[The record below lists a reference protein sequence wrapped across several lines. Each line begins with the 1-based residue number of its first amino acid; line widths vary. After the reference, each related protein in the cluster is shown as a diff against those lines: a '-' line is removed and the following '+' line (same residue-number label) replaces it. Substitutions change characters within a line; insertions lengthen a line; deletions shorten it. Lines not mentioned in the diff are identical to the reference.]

1 MTERIQIENFA
12 GITSF
17 EIEIRKINILI
28 GPQATGKSVVVK
40 LLFFFKSFV
49 GEILSAGLN
58 KQYKRDFD
66 KVIKKQF
73 LLYFPPEGWGKL
85 PFRINYWLYD
95 EGVEESISISGKL
108 GESSSRS
115 RVKLDI
121 QYSDFYKKSLTKVRD
136 YRKNIEEA
144 VSQDNEARRMLF
156 IFSQVREML
165 MKQVLDSLTS
175 EARFEQ
181 IFIPAG
187 RSFFAHIGENI
198 FSLLSENESIDPFLI
213 EFGSYYERM
222 KSLSSFRL
230 AQRSESEESYQSLRK
245 AIAQLNQAIL
255 CGQYKRQNKKD
266 YIEMQDGRRVKLSNS
281 SSGQQETLP
290 ITIILENLP
299 AIYNPDSYGHSI
311 YLEEPEAH
319 LFPAAQRE
327 VVNLIAT
334 VYNAEPKK
342 LQFFITT
349 HSPYILT
356 AFNNLIQA
364 ELVSRNLSEEKLQ
377 DLQDIVPSSRH
388 LQYEDVSV
396 YSLSRQG
403 CEFIM
408 SEDTNLIDSNVIDD
422 ISNDLAV
429 EFDDILE
436 VGQYLYPV
444 S

>member
-1 MTERIQIENFA
+1 MTERIQIKNFA
-12 GITSF
+12 GISSF
-17 EIEIRKINILI
+17 DIEIRKINILI
-28 GPQATGKSVVVK
+28 GLQATGKSVVVK
-40 LLFFFKSFV
+40 LLFFFKSFIR
-49 GEILSAGLN
+49 EILSAGLN
-58 KQYKRDFD
+58 KQYKREFD
-66 KVIKKQF
+66 KEIKRQF
-73 LLYFPPEGWGKL
+73 LLYFPQEGWGEL
-85 PFRINYWLYD
+85 PFEINYRLYD
-95 EGVEESISISGKL
+95 EGIDEFIAISGQS
-108 GESSSRS
+108 GESSKRS

-136 YRKNIEEA
+136 YCKSIEEA

-156 IFSQVREML
+156 VFSEVRDILMNQVME
-165 MKQVLDSLTS
+165 SLTS

-222 KSLSSFRL
+222 KSRSTFRL
-230 AQRSESEESYQSLRK
+230 EEIFDSNHSYQSLRK
-245 AIAQLNQAIL
+245 AIAELNQTIL
-255 CGQYKRQNKKD
+255 CGQYKRINQKD
-266 YIEMQDGRRVKLSNS
+266 YIEMYDGRRVQLSNS

-290 ITIILENLP
+290 ITIILKNLP

-334 VYNAEPKK
+334 VYNANPEK

-364 ELVSRNLSEEKLQ
+364 DLVARNVSEEKLK
-377 DLQDIVPSSRH
+377 DLETIVPSSRYLRH
-388 LQYEDVSV
+388 EDVSV
-396 YSLSRQG
+396 YSLSREG
-403 CEFIM
+403 CESIM
-408 SEDTNLIDSNVIDD
+408 SEETNLIDANVIDD

-429 EFDDILE
+429 EFDDIL
-436 VGQYLYPV
+436 VAGLQ
-444 S
+444 